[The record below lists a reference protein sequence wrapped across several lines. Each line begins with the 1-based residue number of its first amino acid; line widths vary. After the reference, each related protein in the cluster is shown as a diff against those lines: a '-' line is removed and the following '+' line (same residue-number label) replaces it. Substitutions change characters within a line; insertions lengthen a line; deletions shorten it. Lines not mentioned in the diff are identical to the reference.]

1 MTKKSIFTILIS
13 CVVLV
18 AAMCCTFILMP
29 PKSSA
34 DDSGA
39 DDGAKVESG
48 GELPGNVSAEME
60 VVDMNRQDIID
71 SRTEEEKISGYLEV
85 IKDKYDFLLRTAT
98 NGYNNPR
105 YERKL
110 QMHTHLTVSEY
121 KKECEINKKWYALA
135 LDKYEKFEA
144 EVNNGKYKTLDE
156 VINAWRPIEDD
167 INFKRGNEVYAALG
181 KW

>member
-1 MTKKSIFTILIS
+1 MTKKSIFAILIS

-29 PKSSA
+29 PKASA

-39 DDGAKVESG
+39 DDGAKVENG

-60 VVDMNRQDIID
+60 VVDMNRQDISD
-71 SRTEEEKISGYLEV
+71 SRTEAEKISDYLEV
-85 IKDKYDFLLRTAT
+85 VVKNRFDYLLRTAT

-110 QMHTHLTVSEY
+110 QMQTHLTVSEY
-121 KKECEINKKWYALA
+121 KKECEINMKWYALG
-135 LDKYEKFEA
+135 LDKYEKFKA

-156 VINAWRPIEDD
+156 VMNAWRPIEDD
-167 INFKRGNEVYAALG
+167 IDFKRRQEVNAAIG
-181 KW
+181 K